1 MENKD
6 NAQFIADMIAQNR
19 YEYASKI
26 VNSRIESN
34 FYKVGNPAENIHT
47 IPEAFFT
54 TYKNISKDEILE
66 ILESNDF
73 EAFNNHF
80 THRPTGIKS
89 SYEAVM
95 SIVLDGD
102 NIANQTAKFIK
113 EAIGEVQSNQYLGN
127 LKNQKIVAEQ
137 IIAEYF
143 SKVKFN
149 GNMLEEF
156 KSVGLLSMAR
166 QLENN
171 YQGEH
176 LIKLPTAY
184 ENAKITNY
192 GVPYFTIL
200 KEFKVADFST
210 CTEVRHML
218 TDEKVIKRIKTLAD
232 EWREL
237 EKPKSVKKHRLEI

>member
-1 MENKD
+1 
-6 NAQFIADMIAQNR
+6 
-19 YEYASKI
+19 
-26 VNSRIESN
+26 
-34 FYKVGNPAENIHT
+34 
-47 IPEAFFT
+47 
-54 TYKNISKDEILE
+54 
-66 ILESNDF
+66 
-73 EAFNNHF
+73 
-80 THRPTGIKS
+80 HRPTGIKS

-184 ENAKITNY
+184 ENTKITNY
-192 GVPYFTIL
+192 
-200 KEFKVADFST
+200 
-210 CTEVRHML
+210 
-218 TDEKVIKRIKTLAD
+218 
-232 EWREL
+232 
-237 EKPKSVKKHRLEI
+237 